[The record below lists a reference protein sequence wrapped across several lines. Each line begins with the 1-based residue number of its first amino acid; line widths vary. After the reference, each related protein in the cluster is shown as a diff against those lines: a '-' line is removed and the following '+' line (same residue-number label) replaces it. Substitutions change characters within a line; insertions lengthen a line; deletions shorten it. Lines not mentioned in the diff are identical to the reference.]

1 MRWPDSWPAPPT
13 AMSFTTLRAI
23 ERCPLQ
29 WSLIRGTYSGLWEKA
44 GYPERPYMATI
55 AGRLV
60 HSALEVLTQ
69 ALTNAGVDSPLHPD
83 AVRVLKS
90 LGGIT
95 VVLEREFQKISEE
108 LRINPRAASSS
119 FIASELVKTI
129 PVLRQRVQLMLYRLS
144 LGAAV
149 PSQAGSSRP
158 GRSGR
163 GTGSV
168 GKSLGPGAHA
178 EQDLRLPDGS
188 WWGKAD
194 LIRLSDESCEILDF
208 KTGARKDDHPLQL
221 RVYAWLWQRDTT
233 VNPRR
238 RAASKLTLIYSDG
251 LREVE
256 APTAAVL
263 DQVESE
269 FRTRRAAA
277 VESLVATPPPARPS
291 QEVCGTC
298 QVRQLCPLFW
308 EPTVQAALAAGAM
321 PDGLRD
327 AEVRIRGKA
336 GEWTWR
342 GIVNSCGHVAKG
354 TAVLVRAKPQD
365 AFFADILDH
374 ADTVRLLSVQL
385 LEGSEE
391 SADIPV
397 LSLTRVSEAFVVS

>member
-1 MRWPDSWPAPPT
+1 ML
-13 AMSFTTLRAI
+13 MSFTTLRAI

-44 GYPERPYMATI
+44 GYPDRPYVATI

-60 HSALEVLTQ
+60 HSALEILTR
-69 ALTNAGVDSPLHPD
+69 ALANSGVDSPLHPD
-83 AVRVLKS
+83 AVPVLKG

-108 LRINPRAASSS
+108 LRINPRAASSPIVS
-119 FIASELVKTI
+119 AELVKTL
-129 PVLRQRVQLMLYRLS
+129 PVLRQRVQLILSRLS
-144 LGAAV
+144 IGERV
-149 PSQAGSSRP
+149 GPRAGCNQN

-163 GTGSV
+163 GMGSG
-168 GKSLGPGAHA
+168 GKALGPGAHA

-194 LIRLSDESCEILDF
+194 LIRLSHESCEIVDF

-233 VNPRR
+233 VNPQRR
-238 RAASKLTLIYSDG
+238 VASKLKLIYSDG
-251 LREVE
+251 VREVE
-256 APTAAVL
+256 APSAAAL
-263 DQVESE
+263 DQIESE

-277 VESLVATPPPARPS
+277 VESLSATPPPARPS
-291 QEVCGTC
+291 QDVCGVC
-298 QVRQLCPLFW
+298 QVRQLCPSFW
-308 EPTVQAALAAGAM
+308 DPAVQAALAAGAM
-321 PDGLRD
+321 PDSLRD

-342 GIVNSCGHVAKG
+342 GIVNSSGHVAKG

-374 ADTVRLLSVQL
+374 AHTVRLLSVQL